1 MQRAWKGELHVR
13 AMWDGWF
20 EKHHKRI
27 KKVFLGPNHKCLAGR
42 ESKAYTE

>member
-1 MQRAWKGELHVR
+1 MQRAWKGELPVR
-13 AMWDGWF
+13 AMWDGKF

-27 KKVFLGPNHKCLAGR
+27 KVFLGPNHKCLAGR